1 MEMIRKIFCK
11 PSVSQQQ
18 GMTLIELMIAVVIV
32 GVLASIAYPAYTNY
46 IKEGHRKQAMADMAK
61 IQLYLEEKY
70 NHEDG
75 YTATGI
81 VDAQKVCNSFCS
93 VDSDRYKIVVET
105 AATSYAITAT
115 PQSSK
120 GQNSD
125 QCDGSTYPSLTL
137 NEKGVTSPIGC
148 WK

>member
-46 IKEGHRKQAMADMAK
+46 VKEGHRKQAMADMAK

-70 NHEDG
+70 HNG

-125 QCDGSTYPSLTL
+125 QCGGNTYTSLTL
-137 NEKGVTSPIGC
+137 NEKGVTSPSAC

>member
-11 PSVSQQQ
+11 PSVTQQQ

-32 GVLASIAYPAYTNY
+32 GILASIAYPAYTNY
-46 IKEGHRKQAMADMAK
+46 VKEGHRKQAMADMAK

-70 NHEDG
+70 QNG

-105 AATSYAITAT
+105 AASSYAITAT
-115 PQSSK
+115 PQSTK

-125 QCDGSTYPSLTL
+125 KCGGNTYAS
-137 NEKGVTSPIGC
+137 
-148 WK
+148 

>member
-32 GVLASIAYPAYTNY
+32 GILASIAYPAYTNY
-46 IKEGHRKQAMADMAK
+46 VKEGHRKQAMADMAK

-70 NHEDG
+70 QNG

-125 QCDGSTYPSLTL
+125 KCGGSTYTSLTL

>member
-46 IKEGHRKQAMADMAK
+46 VKEGHRKQAMADMTK

-70 NHEDG
+70 NNG

-125 QCDGSTYPSLTL
+125 QCGGSTYTSLTL
-137 NEKGVTSPIGC
+137 NEKGVISPSAC

>member
-32 GVLASIAYPAYTNY
+32 GILASIAYPAYTNY
-46 IKEGHRKQAMADMAK
+46 VKEGHRKQAMADMAK

-70 NHEDG
+70 QNG

-125 QCDGSTYPSLTL
+125 QCGGNTYSSLTL

>member
-32 GVLASIAYPAYTNY
+32 GILASIAYPAYTNY
-46 IKEGHRKQAMADMAK
+46 VKEGHRKLAMADMVK

-70 NHEDG
+70 NNG

-125 QCDGSTYPSLTL
+125 KCGGSTYTSLTL
-137 NEKGVTSPIGC
+137 NEKGVTSPSAC

>member
-11 PSVSQQQ
+11 PSMSRQQ

-46 IKEGHRKQAMADMAK
+46 VKEGHRKQAMADMAK

-70 NHEDG
+70 NNG

-81 VDAQKVCNSFCS
+81 VDAQKVCNTFCS
-93 VDSDRYKIVVET
+93 VNSDRYKIVIET
-105 AATSYAITAT
+105 TTSSYTITAT

-125 QCDGSTYPSLTL
+125 KCAGNTYTSLTL
-137 NEKGVTSPIGC
+137 NEKGVTSPSTC

>member
-11 PSVSQQQ
+11 PSVTQQQ

-32 GVLASIAYPAYTNY
+32 GILASIAYPAYTNY
-46 IKEGHRKQAMADMAK
+46 VKEGHRKQAMADMAK

-70 NHEDG
+70 NNG

-93 VDSDRYKIVVET
+93 VDSDCYKIVVET
-105 AATSYAITAT
+105 AASSYAITAT
-115 PQSSK
+115 GNPPK
-120 GQNSD
+120 DRIVINAAVIPMH
-125 QCDGSTYPSLTL
+125 PSR
-137 NEKGVTSPIGC
+137 
-148 WK
+148 

>member
-46 IKEGHRKQAMADMAK
+46 VKEGHRKQAMADMAK

-70 NHEDG
+70 HNG

-115 PQSSK
+115 PQSNK

-125 QCDGSTYPSLTL
+125 QCGGNTYTSLTL
-137 NEKGVTSPIGC
+137 NEKGVTSPSAC

>member
-11 PSVSQQQ
+11 PSFSWQQ

-32 GVLASIAYPAYTNY
+32 GVLAGIAYPSYTNY
-46 IKEGHRKQAMADMAK
+46 VKEGHRKQAMADMAK

-70 NHEDG
+70 SHG
-75 YTATGI
+75 YTANGI
-81 VDAQKVCNSFCS
+81 VDAQKVCTTFCN

-105 AATSYAITAT
+105 TASGYAITAT
-115 PQSSK
+115 PQSTK

-125 QCDGSTYPSLTL
+125 ECGGNTYTSLTL
-137 NEKGVTSPIGC
+137 NEKGITSPSAC

>member
-46 IKEGHRKQAMADMAK
+46 VKEGHRKQAMADMAK

-70 NHEDG
+70 QNG

-125 QCDGSTYPSLTL
+125 KCGGSTYTSLTL

>member
-46 IKEGHRKQAMADMAK
+46 VKEGHRKQAMADMAK

-70 NHEDG
+70 QNG

-125 QCDGSTYPSLTL
+125 QCGGNTYTSLTL
-137 NEKGVTSPIGC
+137 NEKGVTSPSAC

>member
-46 IKEGHRKQAMADMAK
+46 VKEGHRKQAMADMAK

-70 NHEDG
+70 QNG

-81 VDAQKVCNSFCS
+81 VDAQKICNSFCS

-125 QCDGSTYPSLTL
+125 QCGGSTYTSLTL
-137 NEKGVTSPIGC
+137 NEKGVTSPSAC

>member
-11 PSVSQQQ
+11 PSVTQQQ

-32 GVLASIAYPAYTNY
+32 GILASIAYPAYTNY
-46 IKEGHRKQAMADMAK
+46 VKEGHRKQAMADMAK

-70 NHEDG
+70 NNG
-75 YTATGI
+75 YMATGI

-105 AATSYAITAT
+105 AASSYAITAT
-115 PQSSK
+115 PQSTK

-125 QCDGSTYPSLTL
+125 KCSGNTYTSLTL
-137 NEKGVTSPIGC
+137 NEKGVTAPSAC

>member
-32 GVLASIAYPAYTNY
+32 GILASIAYPAYTNY
-46 IKEGHRKQAMADMAK
+46 VKEGHRKQAMADMAK

-70 NHEDG
+70 NNG
-75 YTATGI
+75 YTATSI

-125 QCDGSTYPSLTL
+125 KCGGSTYTSLTL
-137 NEKGVTSPIGC
+137 NEKGVTSPSAC

>member
-11 PSVSQQQ
+11 LSVSQQQ

-32 GVLASIAYPAYTNY
+32 GILASIAYPAYTNY
-46 IKEGHRKQAMADMAK
+46 VKEGHRKLAMADMAK

-70 NHEDG
+70 HNG

>member
-46 IKEGHRKQAMADMAK
+46 VKEGHRKEAMADMAK

-70 NHEDG
+70 QNG

-105 AATSYAITAT
+105 TATSYAITAT

-125 QCDGSTYPSLTL
+125 QCDGSAYTSLTL

>member
-11 PSVSQQQ
+11 PSGTWQQ

-32 GVLASIAYPAYTNY
+32 GVLAGIAYPAYTNY
-46 IKEGHRKQAMADMAK
+46 VKEGHRKQAMADMAK

-70 NHEDG
+70 NNG

-81 VDAQKVCNSFCS
+81 VDAQKVCNTFCS

-105 AATSYAITAT
+105 TTTSYAITAT
-115 PQSSK
+115 PQSTK

-125 QCDGSTYPSLTL
+125 KCGGNTYTSLTL
-137 NEKGVTSPIGC
+137 NEKGTTSPSAC

>member
-1 MEMIRKIFCK
+1 MEMIRKFFCK
-11 PSVSQQQ
+11 PRLVWQQ

-32 GVLASIAYPAYTNY
+32 GILAGIAYPAYTDY
-46 IKEGHRKQAMADMAK
+46 VKEGHRKQALADMAK

-70 NHEDG
+70 NHG

-81 VDAQKVCNSFCS
+81 VDAQNVCNSFCS

-125 QCDGSTYPSLTL
+125 KCDGSTYPSLTL

>member
-32 GVLASIAYPAYTNY
+32 GILASIAYPAYTNY
-46 IKEGHRKQAMADMAK
+46 VKEGHRKQAMADMAK

-70 NHEDG
+70 NNG

-125 QCDGSTYPSLTL
+125 QCGGNTYTSLTL
-137 NEKGVTSPIGC
+137 NEKGVTSPSAC

>member
-32 GVLASIAYPAYTNY
+32 GILASIAYPAYTNY
-46 IKEGHRKQAMADMAK
+46 VKEGHRKQAMADMAK

-70 NHEDG
+70 QNG

-125 QCDGSTYPSLTL
+125 QCDSSAYTSLTL

>member
-46 IKEGHRKQAMADMAK
+46 VKEGHRKQAMADMAK

-70 NHEDG
+70 QNG

-115 PQSSK
+115 PQSNK

-125 QCDGSTYPSLTL
+125 KCGGSTYTSLTL
-137 NEKGVTSPIGC
+137 NEKGVTSPSAC

>member
-46 IKEGHRKQAMADMAK
+46 VKEGHRKQAMADMAK

-70 NHEDG
+70 QNG

-125 QCDGSTYPSLTL
+125 QCDGSAYTSLTL

-148 WK
+148 

>member
-46 IKEGHRKQAMADMAK
+46 VKEGHRKQAMADMAK

-70 NHEDG
+70 QNG

-81 VDAQKVCNSFCS
+81 VDAQK
-93 VDSDRYKIVVET
+93 RYVIPFV
-105 AATSYAITAT
+105 A
-115 PQSSK
+115 
-120 GQNSD
+120 
-125 QCDGSTYPSLTL
+125 
-137 NEKGVTSPIGC
+137 
-148 WK
+148 

>member
-46 IKEGHRKQAMADMAK
+46 VKEGHRKQAMADMAK

-70 NHEDG
+70 QNG

-81 VDAQKVCNSFCS
+81 VVMLKKVCNSFCS

-120 GQNSD
+120 GQ
-125 QCDGSTYPSLTL
+125 
-137 NEKGVTSPIGC
+137 K
-148 WK
+148 

>member
-32 GVLASIAYPAYTNY
+32 GILASIAYPAYTNY
-46 IKEGHRKQAMADMAK
+46 VKEGHRKLAMADMAK

-70 NHEDG
+70 NNG

-125 QCDGSTYPSLTL
+125 QCGGSTYTSLTL
-137 NEKGVTSPIGC
+137 NEKGVTSPSAC

>member
-32 GVLASIAYPAYTNY
+32 GILASIAYPAYTNY
-46 IKEGHRKQAMADMAK
+46 VKEGHRKLAMADMAK

-70 NHEDG
+70 NNG
-75 YTATGI
+75 YTAIGI

-125 QCDGSTYPSLTL
+125 KCGGSTYPSLTL

>member
-46 IKEGHRKQAMADMAK
+46 VKEGHRKQAMADMAK

-70 NHEDG
+70 HNG

-125 QCDGSTYPSLTL
+125 QCGGNTYTSLTL

>member
-1 MEMIRKIFCK
+1 MALFYKVMEMIRKIFCK

-46 IKEGHRKQAMADMAK
+46 VKEGHRKQAMADMAK

-70 NHEDG
+70 QNG

-125 QCDGSTYPSLTL
+125 QCDGSAY
-137 NEKGVTSPIGC
+137 TSHLE
-148 WK
+148 

>member
-1 MEMIRKIFCK
+1 MEMIRKNFCK

-46 IKEGHRKQAMADMAK
+46 VKEGHRKLAMADMAK

-70 NHEDG
+70 NNG

-125 QCDGSTYPSLTL
+125 QCGGSTYTSLTL
-137 NEKGVTSPIGC
+137 NEKGVTSPSAC

>member
-11 PSVSQQQ
+11 PSMSQQQ

-32 GVLASIAYPAYTNY
+32 GVLASIAYPAYTDY
-46 IKEGHRKQAMADMAK
+46 VKEGHRKQAMADMAK

-70 NHEDG
+70 HNG

-105 AATSYAITAT
+105 TATSYAITAT

-125 QCDGSTYPSLTL
+125 QCDGSAYTSLTL

>member
-32 GVLASIAYPAYTNY
+32 GILASIAYPAYTNY
-46 IKEGHRKQAMADMAK
+46 VKESHRKQAMADMAK

-70 NHEDG
+70 NNG

-125 QCDGSTYPSLTL
+125 KCGGSTYTSLTL
-137 NEKGVTSPIGC
+137 NEKGVTSPSAC

>member
-46 IKEGHRKQAMADMAK
+46 VKEGHRKLAMADMAK

-70 NHEDG
+70 NNG

-125 QCDGSTYPSLTL
+125 QCGGSTYTSLTL
-137 NEKGVTSPIGC
+137 NEKGVTSPSAC

>member
-11 PSVSQQQ
+11 PSVCQQQ

-46 IKEGHRKQAMADMAK
+46 VKEGHRKQAMADMAK

-70 NHEDG
+70 QNG

-105 AATSYAITAT
+105 TATSYAITAT

-125 QCDGSTYPSLTL
+125 QCDGSAYTSLTL

>member
-11 PSVSQQQ
+11 PSVTQQQ

-32 GVLASIAYPAYTNY
+32 GILASIAYPAYTNY
-46 IKEGHRKQAMADMAK
+46 VKEGHRKQAMADMAK

-70 NHEDG
+70 NNG

-105 AATSYAITAT
+105 AASSYAITAT
-115 PQSSK
+115 PQSTK

-125 QCDGSTYPSLTL
+125 KCVGNTYASLTL
-137 NEKGVTSPIGC
+137 NEKGVTAPSAC

>member
-11 PSVSQQQ
+11 PSVSLQQ

-46 IKEGHRKQAMADMAK
+46 VKEGHRKQAMADMAK

-70 NHEDG
+70 QNG

-125 QCDGSTYPSLTL
+125 QCGGNTYTSLTL

>member
-11 PSVSQQQ
+11 LSVSQQQ

-32 GVLASIAYPAYTNY
+32 GVLASIAYPAYTDY
-46 IKEGHRKQAMADMAK
+46 VKEGHRKQAMADMAK

-70 NHEDG
+70 HNG

-81 VDAQKVCNSFCS
+81 VDAQKVCNAFCS
-93 VDSDRYKIVVET
+93 VDNDRYKIAVET
-105 AATSYAITAT
+105 TANSYLITAT
-115 PQSSK
+115 PQKNK

-125 QCDGSTYPSLTL
+125 KCDGNTYPSLTL
-137 NEKGVTSPIGC
+137 NEKGVTSPVGC

>member
-32 GVLASIAYPAYTNY
+32 GILASIAYPAYTNY
-46 IKEGHRKQAMADMAK
+46 VKEGHRKQAMADMAK

-70 NHEDG
+70 NNG
-75 YTATGI
+75 YAATGI

-125 QCDGSTYPSLTL
+125 KCGGSTYTSLTL
-137 NEKGVTSPIGC
+137 NEKGVTSPSAC